1 MRTLSHRSDGDRH
14 GEEGMRPRD
23 PVDHVPDS
31 ATSSETTPR
40 DPNDSETGEFSGTG
54 VPGVASDS
62 AESLP
67 PGDTGVGDPQEAM
80 ETRIRGRAFRR
91 LRTAARKLSRRRPD
105 RGA

>member
-1 MRTLSHRSDGDRH
+1 
-14 GEEGMRPRD
+14 MRPLD

-31 ATSSETTPR
+31 AVSSETTPP
-40 DPNDSETGEFSGTG
+40 DPNDSETREFSGTG

-80 ETRIRGRAFRR
+80 ETRIRAFHR
-91 LRTAARKLSRRRPD
+91 LRTAARKLTRRRPD
-105 RGA
+105 RGG